1 MKKINFIDVIED
13 TGGFIIV
20 IMIVNMAI
28 FSVISYNINKLI
40 EYLWL
45 IIPYFI
51 LLELFTFIYIKST
64 YEKSKISMSGMFC
77 IKSFSSMMSFILLGI
92 GYAFFLISKQY
103 PQPTIFFIIV
113 VLITPILLWI
123 NTKMF
128 GGKK

>member
-64 YEKSKISMSGMFC
+64 YEKSKI
-77 IKSFSSMMSFILLGI
+77 
-92 GYAFFLISKQY
+92 
-103 PQPTIFFIIV
+103 
-113 VLITPILLWI
+113 
-123 NTKMF
+123 
-128 GGKK
+128 